1 MPKSMP
7 VIIYK
12 PTRTVVVDG
21 VTRVISKHEQ
31 WYVRDTNKDFHCMGS
46 IIRKE
51 QLKPGK
57 VKVGNNEFII
67 IEASFLD
74 EYKGIRRDAQIIT
87 RKDLG
92 FIIGYCGL
100 TKESVVVESGIGS
113 GAATILF
120 AKLCKKVHSYEI
132 EQENIDVAKE
142 NIAKLEV
149 KNVVVNK
156 GDFYNSKIVKAKNA
170 DLVLL
175 DLPEPWRAL
184 DSAKK
189 AVKLGGYIV
198 AYTPSITQ
206 AAKFVNGL
214 PEGMLHE
221 RTTEII
227 DRDWRIKGDAVRPVT
242 ADIGHTAF
250 LTVVRRIL

>member
-1 MPKSMP
+1 MP

-12 PTRTVVVDG
+12 PERRVVVDG
-21 VTRVISKHEQ
+21 HERVISKHEQ
-31 WYVRDTNKDFHCMGS
+31 WYVHNTQRDFHFSGAV
-46 IIRKE
+46 IKKE

-57 VKVGNNEFII
+57 VRVGNHDLII

-74 EYKGIRRDAQIIT
+74 DYKGIRRDAQIIT

-92 FIIGYCGL
+92 FIIGFCGL
-100 TKESVVVESGIGS
+100 TKESIVMESGAGS

-120 AKLCKKVHSYEI
+120 AKLCKKVYSYEI
-132 EQENIDVAKE
+132 EKKNIEVVKE
-142 NIAKLEV
+142 NLARLKIKNAVVEHKDMYDIKSV
-149 KNVVVNK
+149 KV
-156 GDFYNSKIVKAKNA
+156 KNA

-184 DSAKK
+184 DSARK
-189 AVKLGGYIV
+189 ACKLGGYIV

-206 AAKFVNGL
+206 AQRLVNAL
-214 PEGMLHE
+214 PEYALHE

-250 LTVVRRIL
+250 LTVLRKIL

>member
-1 MPKSMP
+1 MGMIVYRPERKVM
-7 VIIYK
+7 
-12 PTRTVVVDG
+12 VDG

-31 WYVRDTNKDFHCMGS
+31 WYVRDTGKDFHCMGA

-51 QLKPGK
+51 DLKPGK
-57 VKVGNNEFII
+57 LNVGSHEFII
-67 IEASFLD
+67 IPDTFLD

-92 FIIGYCGL
+92 FIIGFCGM
-100 TKESVVVESGIGS
+100 TKESIIVESGIGS
-113 GAATILF
+113 GGATVLF
-120 AKLCKKVHSYEI
+120 AKLCKKVYSYEI
-132 EQENIDVAKE
+132 EQNNIDVAKE
-142 NIAKLEV
+142 NIDRLRIR
-149 KNVVVNK
+149 NVTITK
-156 GDFYNSKIVKAKNA
+156 GDFYDPKIVKVKNA

-175 DLPEPWRAL
+175 DLPEPWNAMV
-184 DSAKK
+184 SAKK

-214 PEGMLHE
+214 PEGMLFE

-227 DRDWRIKGDAVRPVT
+227 DRDWKIKGDAVRPVT

-250 LTVVRRIL
+250 LTIVRRIL

>member
-1 MPKSMP
+1 MP
-7 VIIYK
+7 VIVYK
-12 PTRTVVVDG
+12 PTRTTVVDG
-21 VTRVISKHEQ
+21 VERVISKHEQ
-31 WYVRDTNKDFHCMGS
+31 WYVRDTSKDFHCMAG

-51 QLKPGK
+51 QLKPGR
-57 VKVGNNEFII
+57 VKVGNSEFII

-100 TKESVVVESGIGS
+100 TKDSIVVESGVGS
-113 GAATILF
+113 GAATIMF
-120 AKLCKKVHSYEI
+120 AKLCKKVYSFEI
-132 EQENIDVAKE
+132 EQVNIDVARE
-142 NIAKLEV
+142 NVDRLKIRNAV
-149 KNVVVNK
+149 ITK
-156 GDFYNSKIVKAKNA
+156 GDFYDPKIVKVKNA
-170 DLVLL
+170 DFVLL

-189 AVKLGGYIV
+189 AAKLGGYIV

-206 AAKFVNGL
+206 AARFVHSL
-214 PEGMLHE
+214 PQGMLHE

-227 DRDWRIKGDAVRPVT
+227 DRDWKIKGDAVRPMT

-250 LTVVRRIL
+250 LTIVRKIL